1 MAGKKQGRPRH
12 VPQRTCVACR
22 QKMDKRQLTRV
33 VRTKDDGLVVD
44 FSGKR
49 AGRGA
54 YLCSR
59 PDCWDLALRTNLLDK
74 ALKGPIPAE
83 EKAALAAYRP
93 PVSNSEMA

>member
-1 MAGKKQGRPRH
+1 MSGKKQGRPRH

-33 VRTKDDGLVVD
+33 VRTEDEGLVVD

-59 PDCWDLALRTNLLDK
+59 PDCWDRALHTTLLDK
-74 ALKGPIPAE
+74 ALKGTSPAE
-83 EKAALAAYRP
+83 EKAVLTTHRP
-93 PVSNSEMA
+93 PATKSAMA